1 MLFLLK
7 KKKNLLLFG
16 IKPLAMWKKSP
27 NTEKLFIFARKHSLL
42 LLMIKKR
49 KKEKKLQEKYKSDKQ
64 RWSEV

>member
-7 KKKNLLLFG
+7 KKKKTLLLFG

-42 LLMIKKR
+42 LLMIKKKR
-49 KKEKKLQEKYKSDKQ
+49 KKKTAKEIQIRQTEM
-64 RWSEV
+64 E